1 VSSDAVERPMMK
13 VSLVL
18 VTHRSAAVAPAAV
31 ASFRRE
37 AAALGRAVEV
47 VVVDHSEDPEE
58 ERRLGEL
65 APDHLLVRPNRG
77 YAAGLNAG
85 IGAATGEVLLLA
97 NPDVELAPGSLGGLL
112 AALGAGWDV
121 VGPQFFLGDF
131 LFPPAEVQT
140 PVEEVRRWLAA
151 ASRALGRRYLLRQ
164 VGRWRRV
171 WEAPAPVAVAA
182 LSGALLAVAAEAA
195 ARVGAWDEGY
205 FLYFEEDDWLRRAAR
220 AGLALALVP
229 AARVRHAWGHAARP
243 ATHGGRFAAAR
254 RRYYRRWFGVAGS
267 CVARLPAPAP
277 PRPAPALPPEPDLPA
292 APGLLWLVSPSPL
305 GFPAA
310 GARGLAGAVHP
321 ALARFAA
328 ARSHPGPLTVTAC
341 DPAARRLLGP
351 WSWEG

>member
-1 VSSDAVERPMMK
+1 MVK

-18 VTHRSAAVAPAAV
+18 VTHRSAAVVPAAV

-37 AAALGRAVEV
+37 AATPGVAAEV
-47 VVVDHSEDPEE
+47 VVVDHTEDPEE

-65 APDHLLVRPNRG
+65 APDRLLSPPNRG

-85 IGAATGEVLLLA
+85 IAAATGEVLLLA
-97 NPDVELAPGSLGGLL
+97 NPDVELAPGSLGALL
-112 AALGAGWDV
+112 AALAAGWDV
-121 VGPQFFLGDF
+121 VGPQVFLGDF

-140 PVEEVRRWLAA
+140 PGEELRRWLAA
-151 ASRALGRRYLLRQ
+151 TSLARRRRHLRRR

-171 WEAPAPVAVAA
+171 WEATAPAAAVA
-182 LSGALLAVAAEAA
+182 LSGALLAVGAEAA
-195 ARVGAWDEGY
+195 ARVGPWDEGY

-220 AGLALALVP
+220 VGLALAQVP

-243 ATHGGRFAAAR
+243 GGAGDPFAAAR
-254 RRYYRRWFGVAGS
+254 RRYYRRWFGAVGS
-267 CVARLPAPAP
+267 CVARLPSPSPPPPA
-277 PRPAPALPPEPDLPA
+277 ASLPPEPELPA
-292 APGLLWLVSPSPL
+292 DPDLLWLVSPSPL

-321 ALARFAA
+321 ALARFTA

-341 DPAARRLLGP
+341 DPDGRRVSGP
-351 WSWEG
+351 WSWSG